1 MPGLRPSAG
10 EIRSIT
16 LRYYVVGASYSFGP
30 FIIMAVYPLFLRSR
44 GLDQLRR
51 INVVSAVYVLVTFL
65 TDVPTGAFA
74 DAVGRRIAVAVGCAL
89 HAVAFAVY
97 FLSHNYWQFIGAA
110 CVDGLGTT
118 FGNGPIDAWAI
129 DALDRAGFEGPKDV
143 LFSRRYQVAQI
154 MGMAATLS
162 GAYLAQVNI
171 ATPFLVNVVV
181 WSTAGLIAVALMD
194 SSTGRSRPMS
204 QILSEIQR
212 RSVDSTRLGF
222 ADRNLRWLAT
232 AGFLSALLW
241 YGWGQEWQHYF
252 NRGLRSGIGAVGWV
266 SVSLIF
272 AQIIGLEVAAR
283 LSRAHQHRAAIV
295 AAGTGIATSSVIVAG
310 IANAHMTVALFA
322 IMVATFT
329 LGVVGPGIL
338 AWFNEMIEAENRATL
353 LSFGTTMAT
362 LGGMVGLPLQG
373 KLVDAFGTGTAW
385 QIAGVVAMF
394 QVLCYLAVKP
404 GRVAE
409 AIAT

>member
-44 GLDQLRR
+44 GLSQLSTN
-51 INVVSAVYVLVTFL
+51 IVYAVYVLVTFL

-74 DAVGRRIAVAVGCAL
+74 DAVGRRMAVAVGCAL
-89 HAVAFAVY
+89 HAVAFAIY
-97 FLSHNYWQFIGAA
+97 FLSHDYWQFIAAA

-129 DALDRAGFEGPKDV
+129 DALDKAGFEEPKDA

-154 MGMAATLS
+154 MGMAATLA

-171 ATPFLVNVVV
+171 AAPFLVNVVV
-181 WSTAGLIAVALMD
+181 WCTAGLIALALMD
-194 SSTGRSRPMS
+194 GGSGRSGSMS

-212 RSVDSTRLGF
+212 KSVDSTRLGF
-222 ADRNLRWLAT
+222 ADRDLRWLAT

-252 NRGLRSGIGAVGWV
+252 NRGLHIGLGAVGWV

-283 LSRAHQHRAAIV
+283 LSGAYQHRSPIV
-295 AAGTGIATSSVIVAG
+295 AAGTGIATACVIVAG
-310 IANAHMTVALFA
+310 IANDHMMFALFA

-329 LGVVGPGIL
+329 MGVVGPGVL
-338 AWFNEMIEAENRATL
+338 AWFNEMIDGENRATL
-353 LSFGTTMAT
+353 LSFGTTIQT

-394 QVLCYLAVKP
+394 QVLCYLVVRP